1 LNGRVDRAVKE
12 FGGFVDSVGDPHLEH
27 LLAGEA
33 IEFDVLSAAMMT
45 ASAAAM
51 SAAVKTF
58 SAPIEP
64 WVSTLIWWPAAAA
77 AVCSFSAAMYVWA
90 MPVGHAV
97 TAT

>member
-1 LNGRVDRAVKE
+1 MWTPSATPTLSTFLPANRSSST
-12 FGGFVDSVGDPHLEH
+12 F
-27 LLAGEA
+27 
-33 IEFDVLSAAMMT
+33 LSAAMMT

-77 AVCSFSAAMYVWA
+77 AVCSFSAAIYVWA